1 MSYILNLAI
10 TIGIYAIL
18 TMSLDLLVGYTGL
31 LSLGHAAFFG
41 IGAYAAGL
49 AALAGLHAWLTI
61 PLAALV
67 AAAVAALVAIPALRL
82 RGDYFV
88 LGTFGISMIASSV
101 FENWVDVT
109 GGPYGVYGIP
119 SPVPESFASPWDAVT
134 MALVVAVLVLV
145 VAVLKYRLVGR
156 AFGTTLLA
164 IRDDEVVAESLG
176 VNATLK
182 QIAVFSI
189 AGGMA
194 GVAGAMLAFQLSFI
208 EPSLFT
214 FHATIFMWALLFVGG
229 CGTILGN
236 ILSPA
241 ILILFPEL
249 LRFSGMS
256 GTYAPQIQQGLYGVL
271 LIAIAMFRPQ
281 GLFGMFRL
289 K

>member
-1 MSYILNLAI
+1 MNYIVNLLV
-10 TIGIYAIL
+10 TIGIYSIL

-41 IGAYAAGL
+41 IGAYVAGL
-49 AALAGLHAWLTI
+49 AAAAGVNPWQTI
-61 PLAALV
+61 PAAALV
-67 AAAVAALVAIPALRL
+67 SAMVSALVAVPALRL

-109 GGPYGVYGIP
+109 GGPYGVYNIP
-119 SPVPESFASPWDAVT
+119 SLIPDSVTAPWDAVWLAVAT
-134 MALVVAVLVLV
+134 AVIVVLI
-145 VAVLKYRLVGR
+145 AVLKHRLIGR
-156 AFGTTLLA
+156 GFGNNLLA

-176 VNATLK
+176 TNVVHK
-182 QIAVFSI
+182 QIVVFSI

-194 GVAGAMLAFQLSFI
+194 GVAGSLLAFQLNFI

-214 FHATIFMWALLFVGG
+214 FRATIFFWALLFVGG
-229 CGTILGN
+229 CGTVLGN

-241 ILILFPEL
+241 ILTLFPEL

-256 GTYAPQIQQGLYGVL
+256 GTSAPQLQQGLYGLL

-281 GLFGMFRL
+281 GLFGKFRL